1 LLAGA
6 GSFALG
12 GSEPERSPRQKFA
25 NFGTRHALRDGSL
38 EFFSSA
44 MNFTHA
50 PEFSDS
56 SVMMQ
61 RRGVL
66 GTLGLAGLGV
76 LASSLPAGA
85 FTTQRN
91 DGSGPKVSV
100 PTSSPDGFSWS
111 SQTSAMPDLP
121 EEWAERQGHLANEY
135 LQYLSTLRMQRVFPQ
150 QVLETHAKAKG
161 AIWNTL
167 PPKEWWPRI
176 GYTLRVVDRIAREM
190 NVAQVEVIS
199 AYRCPAY
206 NAHCPG
212 AKSGSWHQA
221 NIAADVKFPVRAAQ
235 VTATARNLRD
245 LGLFKGGVGGYWDFT
260 HIDCRGHNIN
270 W

>member
-1 LLAGA
+1 MLLPHQPPT
-6 GSFALG
+6 
-12 GSEPERSPRQKFA
+12 PESSD
-25 NFGTRHALRDGSL
+25 NSL
-38 EFFSSA
+38 
-44 MNFTHA
+44 HH
-50 PEFSDS
+50 
-56 SVMMQ
+56 

-85 FTTQRN
+85 FTSSQHN
-91 DGSGPKVSV
+91 DESRPKVSV
-100 PTSSPDGFSWS
+100 PTYSRPGFS
-111 SQTSAMPDLP
+111 TSMQAPTLRDLP
-121 EEWAERQGHLANEY
+121 EEWLERQGS
-135 LQYLSTLRMQRVFPQ
+135 LSTDYLRYLNSLHMQRVCPQ
-150 QVLETHAKAKG
+150 QVLESHAQAKG
-161 AIWNTL
+161 MIWNTL
-167 PPKEWWPRI
+167 PPKVWWNRI

-190 NVAQVEVIS
+190 NVSQVEVIS

-206 NAHCPG
+206 NAHCRG

-221 NIAADVKFPVRAAQ
+221 NVAADVKFPARASQ

-245 LGLFKGGVGGYWDFT
+245 LGLFKGGVGGYWNFT